1 MKKFLRAIF
10 AATLILA
17 AGAAQA
23 ADNYPTR
30 PIRMIVPWAPGGG
43 SEISARLMSIK
54 LGEQLGTTIVIDT
67 RPGAASML
75 GTQLAAHAQP
85 DGYTLLYTDLPVTI
99 NPAVNKNVGYD
110 LAKDFVPVSMVATS
124 PAILVMHPSVP
135 AANMAEFIALARA
148 QPGKITLGHG
158 GVGATTHV
166 VGELFQ
172 LRAGIKLNPVP
183 YKGTGPAVA
192 DTVAGQIQTA
202 ISTMPAAV
210 PNIQA
215 GRLRGLGIAGK
226 KRSAAIPD
234 VPTMA
239 EAGVKGVEGENWNGV
254 LAPTGV
260 PPAILALLNREIVKA
275 VNSPQLKERLAVFSL
290 EPISSTP
297 EEFRKVIDFELKRWA
312 EVVKAANIQA
322 E

>member
-1 MKKFLRAIF
+1 MTNLCKVL
-10 AATLILA
+10 AALLVLA
-17 AGAAQA
+17 AGAAHA
-23 ADNYPTR
+23 AETYPTK
-30 PIRMIVPWAPGGG
+30 PIRLIVPWAPGGG
-43 SEISARLMSIK
+43 SEISARIMSIK
-54 LGEQLGTTIVIDT
+54 LGEQLGTTVVIDT

-75 GTQLAAHAQP
+75 GTQLAARAIP

-135 AANMAEFIALARA
+135 VASMAEFIAMAKA

-192 DTVAGQIQTA
+192 DAVAGQIQTA

-226 KRSAAIPD
+226 KRSTAIPD

-260 PPAILALLNREIVKA
+260 PPAILAVLNREIVKA
-275 VNSPQLKERLAVFSL
+275 VNQPQTRERFATFSL
-290 EPISSTP
+290 EAISSTP

>member
-1 MKKFLRAIF
+1 
-10 AATLILA
+10 
-17 AGAAQA
+17 
-23 ADNYPTR
+23 
-30 PIRMIVPWAPGGG
+30 MIVPWAPGGG
-43 SEISARLMSIK
+43 SEISARIMSLK
-54 LGEQLGTTIVIDT
+54 LAELLGVTIVIDT

-75 GTQLAAHAQP
+75 GTQLAARAQP

-110 LAKDFVPVSMVATS
+110 LAKDFMPVSMVATS
-124 PAILVMHPSVP
+124 PAILVVHPTVP
-135 AANMAEFIALARA
+135 AASLAEFIAMAKA

-192 DTVAGQIQTA
+192 DTVAGQIQAA

-226 KRSAAIPD
+226 KRSPAIPD

-239 EAGVKGVEGENWNGV
+239 EGGVKGVEGENWNGV
-254 LAPTGV
+254 LAPAGT
-260 PPAILALLNREIVKA
+260 PQAIVTLLNREIVKA
-275 VNSPQLKERLAVFSL
+275 VNHPQTRERFATFSL

-312 EVVKAANIQA
+312 EVVTAANIKP

>member
-1 MKKFLRAIF
+1 MTNLRKVL
-10 AATLILA
+10 AAHLVLA
-17 AGAAQA
+17 AGAAYA
-23 ADNYPTR
+23 AETYPNK

-43 SEISARLMSIK
+43 SEISARIMSIK
-54 LGEQLGTTIVIDT
+54 LGEQLGTTVVIDT

-75 GTQLAAHAQP
+75 GTQLAARAIP

-135 AANMAEFIALARA
+135 VASMAEFIAMAKA

-192 DTVAGQIQTA
+192 DAVAGQIQTA

-260 PPAILALLNREIVKA
+260 PPAILAVLNREIVKA
-275 VNSPQLKERLAVFSL
+275 VNQPQTRERFATFSL
-290 EPISSTP
+290 EAISSIP

>member
-1 MKKFLRAIF
+1 MKICRAVLVVVL
-10 AATLILA
+10 LIT
-17 AGAAQA
+17 GVAQA
-23 ADNYPTR
+23 DDYPAR

-43 SEISARLMSIK
+43 SEISARIVGQK
-54 LGEQLGTTIVIDT
+54 LGEYLGTTIVIDT

-75 GTQLAAHAQP
+75 GTQLAARAQP
-85 DGYTLLYTDLPVTI
+85 DGYTLLFTDLPVTI

-135 AANMAEFIALARA
+135 AASLAEFIALAKT

-172 LRAGIKLNPVP
+172 LRAGVKLNPVP

-192 DTVAGQIQTA
+192 DTVAGQVQSA

-210 PNIQA
+210 PHIQS
-215 GRLRGLGIAGK
+215 GRRRGLAIAGK
-226 KRSAAIPD
+226 KRSTAIPD

-260 PPAILALLNREIVKA
+260 PPAILMQLNREIVKA
-275 VNSPQLKERLAVFSL
+275 VSQPQVRERLAALSL
-290 EPISSTP
+290 EAIPSTP
-297 EEFRKVIDFELKRWA
+297 GEFRKVLDSELKKWA
-312 EVVKAANIQA
+312 EVVKAANIQSD
-322 E
+322 

>member
-1 MKKFLRAIF
+1 MTNLRKVL
-10 AATLILA
+10 AALLVLA
-17 AGAAQA
+17 AGAAYA
-23 ADNYPTR
+23 AETYPNK

-43 SEISARLMSIK
+43 SEISARIMSIK
-54 LGEQLGTTIVIDT
+54 LGEQLGTTVVIDT

-75 GTQLAAHAQP
+75 GTQLAARAIP

-135 AANMAEFIALARA
+135 VASMAEFIAMAKA

-192 DTVAGQIQTA
+192 DAVAGQIQTA

-226 KRSAAIPD
+226 KRSSAIPD

-260 PPAILALLNREIVKA
+260 PPAILAVLNREIVKA
-275 VNSPQLKERLAVFSL
+275 VNQPQTRERFATFSL
-290 EPISSTP
+290 EAISSTP

>member
-1 MKKFLRAIF
+1 MTKLRKVL
-10 AATLILA
+10 AALLVLA
-17 AGAAQA
+17 AGAAYA
-23 ADNYPTR
+23 AETYPNK

-43 SEISARLMSIK
+43 SEISARIMSIK
-54 LGEQLGTTIVIDT
+54 LGEQLGTTVVIDT

-75 GTQLAAHAQP
+75 GTQLAARAIP

-135 AANMAEFIALARA
+135 VASMAEFIAMAKA

-192 DTVAGQIQTA
+192 DAVAGQIQTA

-260 PPAILALLNREIVKA
+260 PPAILAVLNREIVKA
-275 VNSPQLKERLAVFSL
+275 VNQPQTRERFATFSL
-290 EPISSTP
+290 EAISSTP

>member
-1 MKKFLRAIF
+1 MKIARAMF
-10 AATLILA
+10 VVALA
-17 AGAAQA
+17 GTAQA
-23 ADNYPTR
+23 DDYPAR

-43 SEISARLMSIK
+43 SEISARILGQK
-54 LGEQLGTTIVIDT
+54 LGEYLGTTIVIDT

-75 GTQLAAHAQP
+75 GTQLAARAQP
-85 DGYTLLYTDLPVTI
+85 DGYTLLFTDLPVTI

-110 LAKDFVPVSMVATS
+110 VVKDFVPVSMVATS
-124 PAILVMHPSVP
+124 PAILVMHPSV
-135 AANMAEFIALARA
+135 AAASLAEFIALAKA

-172 LRAGIKLNPVP
+172 LRAGVKLNPVP

-192 DTVAGQIQTA
+192 DTVAGQVQSA

-210 PNIQA
+210 PHIQS
-215 GRLRGLGIAGK
+215 GRLRGLGIAGR
-226 KRSAAIPD
+226 KRSTAIPD

-254 LAPTGV
+254 LAPAGV
-260 PPAILALLNREIVKA
+260 PPAIIAQLNREIVKA
-275 VNSPQLKERLAVFSL
+275 VSQPQVRERLAALSL
-290 EPISSTP
+290 EAIPSTP
-297 EEFRKVIDFELKRWA
+297 SEFRKVLDAELKKWA
-312 EVVKAANIQA
+312 EVVKAAHIQA

>member
-1 MKKFLRAIF
+1 MKTARSILSAFLVLVSGGA
-10 AATLILA
+10 LA
-17 AGAAQA
+17 
-23 ADNYPTR
+23 DTYPAR

-43 SEISARLMSIK
+43 SEISARIMSLK
-54 LGEQLGTTIVIDT
+54 LAELLGVTIVIDT

-75 GTQLAAHAQP
+75 GTQLAARAQP

-110 LAKDFVPVSMVATS
+110 LAKDFMPVSMVATS
-124 PAILVMHPSVP
+124 PAILVVHPTVP
-135 AANMAEFIALARA
+135 AASLAEFIAMAKA

-192 DTVAGQIQTA
+192 DTVAGQIQAA

-226 KRSAAIPD
+226 KRSPAIPD

-239 EAGVKGVEGENWNGV
+239 EGGVKGVEGENWNGV
-254 LAPTGV
+254 LAPAGT
-260 PPAILALLNREIVKA
+260 PQAIVTLLNREIVKA
-275 VNSPQLKERLAVFSL
+275 VNHPQTRERFATFSL

-312 EVVKAANIQA
+312 EVVTAANIKP

>member
-1 MKKFLRAIF
+1 
-10 AATLILA
+10 
-17 AGAAQA
+17 
-23 ADNYPTR
+23 
-30 PIRMIVPWAPGGG
+30 MIVPWAPGGG
-43 SEISARLMSIK
+43 SEISARILGQK
-54 LGEQLGTTIVIDT
+54 LGEYLGTTVVIDT

-75 GTQLAAHAQP
+75 GTQLAARAQP
-85 DGYTLLYTDLPVTI
+85 DGYTLLFTDLPVTI

-110 LAKDFVPVSMVATS
+110 VVKDFVPVSMVATS
-124 PAILVMHPSVP
+124 PAILVMHPSVS
-135 AANMAEFIALARA
+135 AASLAEFIALAKA

-192 DTVAGQIQTA
+192 DTVAGQVQSA

-210 PNIQA
+210 PHIQS
-215 GRLRGLGIAGK
+215 GRLRGLGIAGR
-226 KRSAAIPD
+226 KRSTAIPD

-254 LAPTGV
+254 LAPAGV
-260 PPAILALLNREIVKA
+260 PPAIIAQLNREIVKA
-275 VNSPQLKERLAVFSL
+275 VSQPQVRERLAALSL
-290 EPISSTP
+290 EAIPSTP
-297 EEFRKVIDFELKRWA
+297 AEFRKVLDAELKKWA
-312 EVVKAANIQA
+312 EVVKAAHIQA

>member
-1 MKKFLRAIF
+1 MSIFRA
-10 AATLILA
+10 AVSALILV
-17 AGAAQA
+17 AGSAH
-23 ADNYPTR
+23 ADSYPTR

-43 SEISARLMSIK
+43 SEVTARVVGVK
-54 LGEQLGTTIVIDT
+54 LGELLGTTIVIDT

-75 GTQLAAHAQP
+75 GTQLAARAQP
-85 DGYTLLYTDLPVTI
+85 DGYTLLFTDLPVTI
-99 NPAVNKNVGYD
+99 NPAVSKNVGYD
-110 LAKDFVPVSMVATS
+110 LARDFVPVSMVATS
-124 PAILVMHPSVP
+124 PAILVSHPSVP
-135 AANMAEFIALARA
+135 AASLADYIALAKT
-148 QPGKITLGHG
+148 QPRKITLGHG

-166 VGELFQ
+166 IGELFQ
-172 LRAGIKLNPVP
+172 LRAGVKLNPVP

-192 DTVAGQIQTA
+192 DAVAGQIQSA

-226 KRSAAIPD
+226 KRSFAIPD

-239 EAGVKGVEGENWNGV
+239 EAGVQGVEGENWNGV
-254 LAPTGV
+254 LAPAGV
-260 PPAILALLNREIVKA
+260 PPAILVRLNREIVKA
-275 VNSPQLKERLAVFSL
+275 VNTPQVKERLAAFSL
-290 EPISSTP
+290 EAIPTSP

>member
-1 MKKFLRAIF
+1 MKICHVSLIAVLMIAGLARA
-10 AATLILA
+10 
-17 AGAAQA
+17 
-23 ADNYPTR
+23 DDYPAR

-43 SEISARLMSIK
+43 SEISARIVGQK
-54 LGEQLGTTIVIDT
+54 LGEYLGTTIVIDT

-75 GTQLAAHAQP
+75 GTQLAARAQP
-85 DGYTLLYTDLPVTI
+85 DGYTLLFTDLPVTI

-124 PAILVMHPSVP
+124 PAILVMHSSVP
-135 AANMAEFIALARA
+135 AASLAEFIALAKA

-172 LRAGIKLNPVP
+172 LRAGVKLNPVP

-192 DTVAGQIQTA
+192 DTVAGQVQSA

-210 PNIQA
+210 PHIQS
-215 GRLRGLGIAGK
+215 GRLRGLAIAGK
-226 KRSAAIPD
+226 KRSTAIPD

-260 PPAILALLNREIVKA
+260 PPAILVQLNREIVKA
-275 VNSPQLKERLAVFSL
+275 VSQPQVRERLAALSL
-290 EPISSTP
+290 EAIPSTP
-297 EEFRKVIDFELKRWA
+297 GEFRKVLDAELKKWA
-312 EVVKAANIQA
+312 EVVKAANIQSD
-322 E
+322 

>member
-1 MKKFLRAIF
+1 MTKLRKVL
-10 AATLILA
+10 AALLVLA
-17 AGAAQA
+17 AGAAYA
-23 ADNYPTR
+23 AETYPNK

-43 SEISARLMSIK
+43 SEISARIMSIK
-54 LGEQLGTTIVIDT
+54 LGEQLGTTVVIDT

-75 GTQLAAHAQP
+75 GTQLAARAIP

-135 AANMAEFIALARA
+135 VASMAEFIAMAKA

-192 DTVAGQIQTA
+192 DAVAGQIQPA

-226 KRSAAIPD
+226 KRSTAIPD

-260 PPAILALLNREIVKA
+260 PPGILAQLNREIVKA
-275 VNSPQLKERLAVFSL
+275 VNQPQTRERFATFSL
-290 EPISSTP
+290 EAISSTP

>member
-1 MKKFLRAIF
+1 MKIFRCAAIVSITF
-10 AATLILA
+10 I
-17 AGAAQA
+17 AGWAQ

-43 SEISARLMSIK
+43 SEISARIMSIK

-75 GTQLAAHAQP
+75 GTQLAARAQP

-124 PAILVMHPSVP
+124 PAILVIHPSVP
-135 AANMAEFIALARA
+135 AATLAEFIALANK

-192 DTVAGQIQTA
+192 DTVAGQIQAA

-260 PPAILALLNREIVKA
+260 PPAILALLNREIIKA
-275 VNSPQLKERLAVFSL
+275 VNSPQVRERLTTFSL
-290 EPISSTP
+290 EAITSTP

-312 EVVKAANIQA
+312 EVVKAAHIQA

>member
-1 MKKFLRAIF
+1 MKTLRYA
-10 AATLILA
+10 LIPILVLT
-17 AGAAQA
+17 AGWVYAE
-23 ADNYPTR
+23 NYPTR

-43 SEISARLMSIK
+43 SEISARIVGQK
-54 LGEQLGTTIVIDT
+54 LGEYLGTTIVIDT

-75 GTQLAAHAQP
+75 GTQLAARAQP
-85 DGYTLLYTDLPVTI
+85 DGYTLLFTDLPVTI

-110 LAKDFVPVSMVATS
+110 LARDFVPISMVATS

-135 AANMAEFIALARA
+135 AASLADFIALAKA

-172 LRAGIKLNPVP
+172 LRAGVKLNPVP

-192 DTVAGQIQTA
+192 DAVAGQIQSA

-215 GRLRGLGIAGK
+215 GRLRGLGIAGP
-226 KRSAAIPD
+226 KRSAQIPD
-234 VPTMA
+234 VPTFA

-260 PPAILALLNREIVKA
+260 PQAIIMQLNREIVKA
-275 VNSPQLKERLAVFSL
+275 VNLPQVRERLATLSL
-290 EPISSTP
+290 EAIPSTP
-297 EEFRKVIDFELKRWA
+297 GEFKKVLDTELRKWA

>member
-1 MKKFLRAIF
+1 MKNLSCVLTAVLLL
-10 AATLILA
+10 T
-17 AGAAQA
+17 AGYASAE
-23 ADNYPTR
+23 NYPTR

-43 SEISARLMSIK
+43 SEISARIMSIK

-75 GTQLAAHAQP
+75 GTQLAARALP

-110 LAKDFVPVSMVATS
+110 LAKDFVPVTMVATS
-124 PAILVMHPSVP
+124 PAILVIHPSVP
-135 AANMAEFIALARA
+135 AATLAEFIALANK

-192 DTVAGQIQTA
+192 DTVAGQVQAA

-254 LAPTGV
+254 LAPAGV
-260 PPAILALLNREIVKA
+260 PPAIVMQLNREIIKA
-275 VNSPQLKERLAVFSL
+275 VNSPQVRDRLTTFSL
-290 EPISSTP
+290 EAITSTP

-312 EVVKAANIQA
+312 EVVKAAHIQA

>member
-1 MKKFLRAIF
+1 MNILRVALAF
-10 AATLILA
+10 AMLCANA
-17 AGAAQA
+17 YA
-23 ADNYPTR
+23 ADYPVR

-43 SEISARLMSIK
+43 SEISARILGQR
-54 LGEQLGTTIVIDT
+54 LGEALGTTIVIDT

-85 DGYTLLYTDLPVTI
+85 DGYTLLFTDLPVAI
-99 NPAVNKNVGYD
+99 NPALSRKAGYD
-110 LAKDFVPVSMVATS
+110 LMKDFTPIAMVASS
-124 PAILVMHPSVP
+124 PAILIVHPSMP
-135 AANMAEFIALARA
+135 AANLAEYIALARV

-192 DTVAGQIQTA
+192 DTVAGQVQSA

-210 PNIQA
+210 PHIQS

-226 KRSAAIPD
+226 KRSTAIPD

-254 LAPTGV
+254 LAPAGV
-260 PPAILALLNREIVKA
+260 PPEIVVLLNREIVKA
-275 VNSPQLKERLAVFSL
+275 VNQPQVRERLAALSL
-290 EPISSTP
+290 EAIPSTP
-297 EEFRKVIDFELKRWA
+297 AEFRKVLDSELKKWA

>member
-1 MKKFLRAIF
+1 
-10 AATLILA
+10 
-17 AGAAQA
+17 
-23 ADNYPTR
+23 
-30 PIRMIVPWAPGGG
+30 
-43 SEISARLMSIK
+43 
-54 LGEQLGTTIVIDT
+54 
-67 RPGAASML
+67 ML
-75 GTQLAAHAQP
+75 GTQLAARAQP
-85 DGYTLLYTDLPVTI
+85 DGYTLLFTDLPVTI
-99 NPAVNKNVGYD
+99 NPAVNRNVGYD

-135 AANMAEFIALARA
+135 AAGLAEFIALAKA

-172 LRAGIKLNPVP
+172 LRAGVKLNPVP

-192 DTVAGQIQTA
+192 DAVAGQIQSA

-254 LAPTGV
+254 LAPAGV
-260 PPAILALLNREIVKA
+260 PPAIIVQLNREIVKA
-275 VNSPQLKERLAVFSL
+275 VSLREVRERLATLSL
-290 EPISSTP
+290 EAIPSTP
-297 EEFRKVIDFELKRWA
+297 GEFRKVLDAELKKWA

>member
-1 MKKFLRAIF
+1 MTNLRKVL
-10 AATLILA
+10 AAHLVLA
-17 AGAAQA
+17 AGAAYA
-23 ADNYPTR
+23 AETYPNK

-43 SEISARLMSIK
+43 SEISARIMSIK
-54 LGEQLGTTIVIDT
+54 LGEQLGTTVVIDT

-75 GTQLAAHAQP
+75 GTQLAARAIP

-135 AANMAEFIALARA
+135 VASMAEFIAMAKA

-192 DTVAGQIQTA
+192 DAVAGQIQTA

-260 PPAILALLNREIVKA
+260 PPAILAVLNREIVKA
-275 VNSPQLKERLAVFSL
+275 VNQPQTRERFATFSL
-290 EPISSTP
+290 EAISSTP

>member
-1 MKKFLRAIF
+1 MTNLRKVL
-10 AATLILA
+10 AALLVLA
-17 AGAAQA
+17 AGAAYA
-23 ADNYPTR
+23 AETYPNK

-43 SEISARLMSIK
+43 SEISARIMSIK
-54 LGEQLGTTIVIDT
+54 LGEQLGTTVVIDT

-75 GTQLAAHAQP
+75 GTQLAARAIP

-135 AANMAEFIALARA
+135 VASMAEFIAMAKA

-192 DTVAGQIQTA
+192 DAVAGQIQTA

-260 PPAILALLNREIVKA
+260 PPAILAVLNREIVKA
-275 VNSPQLKERLAVFSL
+275 VNQPQTRERFATFSL
-290 EPISSTP
+290 EAISSTP